1 MAVYPKITGNTGG
14 TNENRYDLLDA
25 KDNIS
30 DFYVFKNPTT
40 QIQEAF
46 VIVVIKNTSSDTDLN
61 IEDFVADSNFTTA
74 NGFYLDPTVNNVTGA
89 GSTVTPFLGGF
100 DSSGNRVNKINYLPQ
115 NVITNTTNTSNATE
129 AIGFIGVSSG
139 GVSESGEEF
148 NIGSS
153 NIIPIYSTAYLK
165 ANDIGFGCYAA
176 ILVRYAPAEAK
187 DPFVS
192 VLTIKNNAGNFNV
205 KFGSEAVNSVN
216 YFGREI
222 SVDTSNGNTVID
234 FVSGGATIQDQTVL
248 DLGLWPTITGA
259 NANLDKNLIGKTF
272 KFDDYSVVP
281 GSYNYSDAF
290 FTLYHSSVLQDQTD
304 SIDGQLSDQLEVR
317 NSGLKAVFEQKS
329 RSLTIVKADGSISYD
344 YVVNLVA
351 NKSAYLDS
359 DNVALIKSF
368 GIGSSLVEDGL
379 SFLEESS
386 HIKKQSSW
394 GSYSHGRYK
403 ANEHTSTSEL
413 SHGYNFR
420 LGQIINKKDEDQVL
434 GTSNYLYFTVK
445 LGFYSVLTFNNLQ
458 TIKHRK
464 AVANDSG
471 NNAAGNSLNSFVNVN
486 LSVLSKYIAP
496 LFNSDKSSTGYMSR
510 DSQCELNVSVR
521 YNNFNGSDTYGIP
534 TFNIKNNFG
543 FYGQYFGDVYPSK
556 YLEDSEFAGFQATD
570 FSSASSADAN
580 YSGFDTAA
588 ENGSLLALQYLFSPS
603 NVVKEHLYLLDSE
616 TISLQPETN
625 SGTLYSDG
633 RFKSLN
639 KMGWREKDFGFIT
652 PSSNIVPS
660 GSSYYKDYVSNHE
673 LINYKIAWLPKQSRL
688 SVSATNNEKNKF
700 QIIDQGENYIAST
713 TEKTTSNWYELG
725 TSTLGNASSTTEGGW
740 YGQSG
745 VAVYKPYCWNT
756 SNNGGFLTT
765 RTGSTNATFTNR
777 DGSSVAMGS
786 NTRPFLPTGNFD
798 GSNLTKPIVV
808 HAPTDPTI
816 TQNNGTDYV
825 GCFTTGVDNYF
836 ELDNITYDSVT
847 NKFKAVGV
855 LKLGNTGDY
864 PLYIQRLEVNTDNH
878 KIDGYNQYSSSQT
891 HTPNGTNNTM
901 LVPTSGAN
909 AKPNVNSNDPEWKVF
924 QMNAEY
930 LSYSTEQAA
939 TTVGQMNF
947 YSSSGTNNTGNITI
961 AGQTYFKDFPSNI
974 ASGQTKE
981 AKTHYYTDNSDT
993 YVDAN
998 NGPIQPKF
1006 KTSNASGGTRMF
1018 IPPNFDETPLDT
1030 RYNEI
1035 GISFEVTSTGS
1046 GATNNGYYYTQLAIT
1061 YYVDEYGNRKTWT
1074 VDATNPNGYYISD
1087 RELGDQNN
1095 LSSRLYVSKYLIAV
1109 NLAGIA
1115 EIELQDAE
1123 GDEIVNGSKIDL
1135 GNINVG

>member
-1 MAVYPKITGNTGG
+1 MAIYPKITGNTGG

-25 KDNIS
+25 KDSIS
-30 DFYVFKNPTT
+30 DFYIFKNPATSV
-40 QIQEAF
+40 QEAF

-74 NGFYLDPTVNNVTGA
+74 NGFYLDPTVNSVTGT

-115 NVITNTTNTSNATE
+115 NVITNTTNTSNATG

-165 ANDIGFGCYAA
+165 ANDIGFGRYAA
-176 ILVRYAPAEAK
+176 IVVRYAPVEAK
-187 DPFVS
+187 DNFTS

-222 SVDTSNGNTVID
+222 SVNTSSGNTVID

-248 DLGLWPTITGA
+248 DLGLWPTLTGA
-259 NANLDKNLIGKTF
+259 NASLDKSLIGKTF
-272 KFDDYSVVP
+272 KFDDYSAVP
-281 GSYNYSDAF
+281 GAYNYSDAF
-290 FTLYHSSVLQDQTD
+290 FTLYHSSVLQDQIA
-304 SIDGQLSDQLEVR
+304 SIDGQLTDQLDVR
-317 NSGLKAVFEQKS
+317 SFGIKDVFEQKT
-329 RSLTIVKADGSISYD
+329 RSLTIVKQDGSISYD
-344 YVVNLVA
+344 YVVNLFA

-368 GIGSSLVEDGL
+368 GIGSSLGASGE

-386 HIKKQSSW
+386 HIKKQSDW
-394 GSYSHGRYK
+394 GSFEHGRYK
-403 ANEHTSTSEL
+403 ANEHTSTGEL

-464 AVANDSG
+464 AVVNDSANG
-471 NNAAGNSLNSFVNVN
+471 AAGDSLSSFVNIN
-486 LSVLSKYIAP
+486 LGVLSKYIAP
-496 LFNSDKSSTGYMSR
+496 GFSSDKSSTGYMSR

-521 YNNFNGSDTYGIP
+521 YNNFNGSNTYGIP

-543 FYGQYFGDVYPSK
+543 FYGEYFGDVYPSK
-556 YLEDSEFAGFQATD
+556 YLEDSEFTGFQATD
-570 FSSASSADAN
+570 FSSASSADVN
-580 YSGFDTAA
+580 YSTFNTAG
-588 ENGSLLALQYLFSPS
+588 NDGTILALKYLFSPS
-603 NVVKEHLYLLDSE
+603 AVVKEHLYLLGE
-616 TISLQPETN
+616 ENISLTPETN
-625 SGTLYSDG
+625 TATLYSDG

-652 PSSNIVPS
+652 PSSSIGPS
-660 GSSYYKDYVSNHE
+660 TYSYYKDYVSNPE
-673 LINYKIAWLPKQSRL
+673 LIKYKIAWLPKQSRL
-688 SVSATNNEKNKF
+688 SVSITNNEKNTF
-700 QIIDQGENYIAST
+700 QIIDQGENYLAST

-725 TSTLGNASSTTEGGW
+725 TSNLGNASSVTEGGW

-756 SNNGGFLTT
+756 SNTGGFLAT
-765 RTGSTNATFTNR
+765 RSGSTNTNFSNR
-777 DGSSVAMGS
+777 DGSSTPIS
-786 NTRPFLPTGNFD
+786 TNLRPFLPTGNFD
-798 GSNLTKPIVV
+798 GGNLTKPIVV

-816 TQNNGTDYV
+816 TQNNGTDYA
-825 GCFTTGVDNYF
+825 GCFTTGVSSYF
-836 ELDNITYDSVT
+836 ELDNIAYDSVT

-891 HTPNGTNNTM
+891 HTPSGANNTM

-909 AKPNVNSNDPEWKVF
+909 AKPNTNSNDPEWKVF
-924 QMNAEY
+924 QMNAEH
-930 LSYSTEQAA
+930 LSYSTEEAS
-939 TTVGQMNF
+939 TTVGQMDF
-947 YSSSGTNNTGNITI
+947 YSSSGTNSIGSIKI
-961 AGQTYFKDFPSNI
+961 GGQTYFKDFPSNI

-993 YVDAN
+993 YTDAN
-998 NGPIQPKF
+998 NGPIQPRF

-1018 IPPNFDETPLDT
+1018 IPPNFDQEPLDT

-1046 GATNNGYYYTQLAIT
+1046 GSTNNGYYYTQLAIT
-1061 YYVDEYGNRKTWT
+1061 YYVDEYGNRNTWT
-1074 VDATNPNGYYISD
+1074 EDDTNPNGYYMLN

-1109 NLAGIA
+1109 NLSGIA

>member
-1 MAVYPKITGNTGG
+1 MAIYPKITGNTGG

-25 KDNIS
+25 KDSIS
-30 DFYVFKNPTT
+30 DFYIFKNPATSV
-40 QIQEAF
+40 QEAF

-74 NGFYLDPTVNNVTGA
+74 NGFYLDPTVNSVTGV

-100 DSSGNRVNKINYLPQ
+100 DGSGNRVNKINYLPQ
-115 NVITNTTNTSNATE
+115 NVITNTTNTSNATG

-165 ANDIGFGCYAA
+165 ANDIGFGRYAA
-176 ILVRYAPAEAK
+176 IVVRYAPVEAK
-187 DPFVS
+187 DNFTS

-222 SVDTSNGNTVID
+222 SVNTSGGNTVID

-259 NANLDKNLIGKTF
+259 NAGLDKNLIGKTF

-281 GSYNYSDAF
+281 GAYGYLYGQVNQY
-290 FTLYHSSVLQDQTD
+290 FTDFLTTSINN
-304 SIDGQLSDQLEVR
+304 IDGQLNDQLDVR
-317 NSGLKAVFEQKS
+317 SNGIKNAFNQDFLHIAIIKN
-329 RSLTIVKADGSISYD
+329 DGSINYGNAANAL
-344 YVVNLVA
+344 NLA
-351 NKSAYLDS
+351 DS
-359 DNVALIKSF
+359 LIGSNNTAIIKSF
-368 GIGSSLVEDGL
+368 DLSSSDDD
-379 SFLEESS
+379 FLTESS
-386 HIKKQSSW
+386 HIKKQSNW
-394 GSYSHGRYK
+394 GTYKHGRYK
-403 ANEHTSTSEL
+403 ANEHTSTGEL
-413 SHGYNFR
+413 SHGINFK
-420 LGQIINKKDEDQVL
+420 LGQIVNKKDNDQAL

-464 AVANDSG
+464 AVVNDSANG
-471 NNAAGNSLNSFVNVN
+471 AAGDSLSSFVNIN
-486 LSVLSKYIAP
+486 LGVLSKYIAP
-496 LFNSDKSSTGYMSR
+496 GFSSDKSSTGYMSR

-521 YNNFNGSDTYGIP
+521 YNNFNGSNTYGIP

-543 FYGQYFGDVYPSK
+543 LYGEYFSNVYPSK
-556 YLEDSEFAGFQATD
+556 YLENSEFTGFQATN
-570 FSSASSADAN
+570 FSGASSADVN
-580 YSGFDTAA
+580 YSTFNTAG
-588 ENGSLLALQYLFSPS
+588 NDGTILALKYLFSPS
-603 NVVKEHLYLLDSE
+603 AVVKEHLYLLGE
-616 TISLQPETN
+616 ENISLTPETN
-625 SGTLYSDG
+625 TATLYSDG

-652 PSSNIVPS
+652 PSSSIGPS
-660 GSSYYKDYVSNHE
+660 TYSYYKDYVSNPE
-673 LINYKIAWLPKQSRL
+673 LIKYKIAWLPKQSRL
-688 SVSATNNEKNKF
+688 SVSITNNEKNTF
-700 QIIDQGENYIAST
+700 QIIDQGENYLAST

-725 TSTLGNASSTTEGGW
+725 TSNLGNASSSTEGGW

-756 SNNGGFLTT
+756 SNTGGFLAT
-765 RTGSTNATFTNR
+765 RSGSTNTNFSNR
-777 DGSSVAMGS
+777 DGSSTPIS
-786 NTRPFLPTGNFD
+786 TNLRPFLPTGNFD
-798 GSNLTKPIVV
+798 GGNLTKPIVV

-816 TQNNGTDYV
+816 TQNNGTDYA
-825 GCFTTGVDNYF
+825 GCFTTGVDSYF
-836 ELDNITYDSVT
+836 QLDNIAYDSVT

-891 HTPNGTNNTM
+891 HTPSGANNTM

-909 AKPNVNSNDPEWKVF
+909 VKPHTNSNDPEWKVF

-930 LSYSTEQAA
+930 LNYSVEQAS
-939 TTVGQMNF
+939 TTVGQMDF
-947 YSSSGTNNTGNITI
+947 YSSSGTNTTGNIKI
-961 AGQTYFKDFPSNI
+961 GGQTYFKNFPSNI

-981 AKTHYYTDNSDT
+981 AKTHYYTDNSNT
-993 YVDAN
+993 YTDPYL
-998 NGPIQPKF
+998 GPVQPKF
-1006 KTSNASGGTRMF
+1006 KTSNASGGARMF
-1018 IPPNFDETPLDT
+1018 IPPNFDQEPLDT

-1046 GATNNGYYYTQLAIT
+1046 GSTNNGYYYTQLAIT

-1074 VDATNPNGYYISD
+1074 KDDTNPNGYYILN

-1109 NLAGIA
+1109 NLSGIA